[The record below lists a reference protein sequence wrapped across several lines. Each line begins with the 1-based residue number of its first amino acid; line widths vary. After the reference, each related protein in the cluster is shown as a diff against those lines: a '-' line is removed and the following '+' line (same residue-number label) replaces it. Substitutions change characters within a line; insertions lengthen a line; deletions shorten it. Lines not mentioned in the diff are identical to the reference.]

1 MTVFGTAGFL
11 STFGGVIMTK
21 LDEFIEKAKR
31 VHCGEDL
38 DYSRAVY
45 VNNRTPLC
53 IIDHDLMD
61 DGKTEYGEYWQT
73 PYNHLRGQSHPLK
86 RKNKISRNKSS
97 KQEDVIRRFNE
108 VHKGENLDYSKVVYK
123 NMHTKVCII
132 DPEYGEYWQ
141 ESAAHLKGCGH
152 PMRRRQR
159 TTEAIKHLNYQPPLC
174 QKDADEFEIIVEIC
188 NYLKSID
195 SSLIIE
201 QHNRTILDG
210 KEIDIYFPQKKIG
223 IEFNGL
229 RWHTEWFGKREPD
242 YHLKKTEECNRKG
255 IGLIQIFEDE
265 YVNKKQLVLN
275 KIKHILNI

>member
-11 STFGGVIMTK
+11 NTFGGLIMTK

-31 VHCGEDL
+31 IHCGEDL

-86 RKNKISRNKSS
+86 RRNKISQNKSS

-141 ESAAHLKGCGH
+141 EPATHLKGCGH
-152 PMRRRQR
+152 PMRGKQR
-159 TTEAIKHLNYQPPLC
+159 ITEAIGHLNKQLPPYP
-174 QKDADEFEIIVEIC
+174 KHVDEFEIIDEIC

-195 SSLIIE
+195 GSLIIE

-210 KEIDIYFPQKKIG
+210 KEIGIYFPQKKIG

>member
-11 STFGGVIMTK
+11 STFGGAIMTK

-97 KQEDVIRRFNE
+97 KQEDVIRRFPN
-108 VHKGENLDYSKVVYK
+108 
-123 NMHTKVCII
+123 C
-132 DPEYGEYWQ
+132 
-141 ESAAHLKGCGH
+141 
-152 PMRRRQR
+152 
-159 TTEAIKHLNYQPPLC
+159 
-174 QKDADEFEIIVEIC
+174 IIVEEV
-188 NYLKSID
+188 YD
-195 SSLIIE
+195 SYIKQIITELFRAVISLFE
-201 QHNRTILDG
+201 RLANHG
-210 KEIDIYFPQKKIG
+210 K
-223 IEFNGL
+223 
-229 RWHTEWFGKREPD
+229 
-242 YHLKKTEECNRKG
+242 
-255 IGLIQIFEDE
+255 
-265 YVNKKQLVLN
+265 
-275 KIKHILNI
+275 

>member
-11 STFGGVIMTK
+11 STFGGAIMTK

-86 RKNKISRNKSS
+86 RKNKISQNKSS

-141 ESAAHLKGCGH
+141 EPAAHLKGCGH
-152 PMRRRQR
+152 PMRGRQR
-159 TTEAIKHLNYQPPLC
+159 TTEAIKHLNYQPPLY

>member
-11 STFGGVIMTK
+11 STFGGAIMTK

-141 ESAAHLKGCGH
+141 EPAAHLKGCGH
-152 PMRRRQR
+152 PMRGRQR
-159 TTEAIKHLNYQPPLC
+159 TIQAIKHLNYQPPLY
-174 QKDADEFEIIVEIC
+174 QKDAHEFEIIVEIC

>member
-11 STFGGVIMTK
+11 STFGGAIMTK
-21 LDEFIEKAKR
+21 LDEFIKKAKR

-141 ESAAHLKGCGH
+141 EPAAHLKGCGH
-152 PMRRRQR
+152 PMRGRQR
-159 TTEAIKHLNYQPPLC
+159 TTEAIKHLNYQPPLY

-210 KEIDIYFPQKKIG
+210 KEIDIYFPQKKMGTIYLFTLN
-223 IEFNGL
+223 EKTQSNWL
-229 RWHTEWFGKREPD
+229 RFLFHPSSQTLTAYSLALLR
-242 YHLKKTEECNRKG
+242 R
-255 IGLIQIFEDE
+255 
-265 YVNKKQLVLN
+265 
-275 KIKHILNI
+275 